1 MCSAISIV
9 GKSGVGKTTIM
20 EQLLRELK
28 KRGYKVAAVKH
39 APEEIDIDMPGKDSW
54 RFAQAGSEA
63 VLASSATKLAFVE
76 STDHDY
82 NVDEILRI
90 LGSRFDVVLME
101 GFKKGRTPK
110 IEVHRKELGEELVCP
125 AAVLS
130 AIISDETLAV
140 DVPLFS
146 FNDIKN
152 IADFIEKNFLSQ
164 PERDVFLFINGKQI
178 HMLPFVKDIIARVAL
193 AIVSTL
199 KGVGKVK
206 GLDLFIR
213 SGRDLIPAMYSG
225 NEEEGSIKERSP
237 NGPGG

>member
-1 MCSAISIV
+1 MCLAVCIV
-9 GKSGVGKTTIM
+9 GKSSAGKTTIM
-20 EQLLRELK
+20 EQLVRELK
-28 KRGYKVAAVKH
+28 ERGYKVAAVKH
-39 APEEIDIDMPGKDSW
+39 APKEIAIDMPGKDSW

-63 VLASSATKLAFVE
+63 VLASSANKIAFVE
-76 STDHDY
+76 NTDRDY

-101 GFKKGRTPK
+101 GFKKGRAPK

-130 AIISDETLAV
+130 AVISDEPLAV

-152 IADFIEKNFLSQ
+152 IADFIEKNFLFQ

-178 HMLPFVKDIIARVAL
+178 HMLPFVKDIIARVVL

-206 GLDLFIR
+206 GLDLSIR
-213 SGRDLIPAMYSG
+213 SGRDLIPAMHSG
-225 NEEEGSIKERSP
+225 NEQEESSRERSQ
-237 NGPGG
+237 NGTVG